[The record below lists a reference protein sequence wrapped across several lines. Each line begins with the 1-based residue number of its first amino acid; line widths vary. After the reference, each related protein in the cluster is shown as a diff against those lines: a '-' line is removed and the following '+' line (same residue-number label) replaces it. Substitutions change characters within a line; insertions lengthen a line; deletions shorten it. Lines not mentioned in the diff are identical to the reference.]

1 MRSPSKTVLGGG
13 HWGTCLEAVADP
25 VRLQI
30 LRSLS
35 RMVDASAADLA
46 TYGQASYQTM
56 RRHLEAM
63 VALGVI
69 RERAGE
75 SDGQTPGRPASRFSL
90 QPEIRESVRRLFG
103 TFPGSTPAPPL
114 PR

>member
-1 MRSPSKTVLGGG
+1 MRSIAPEARQRRS
-13 HWGTCLEAVADP
+13 WLEAIADP
-25 VRLQI
+25 IRLQI

-35 RMVDASAADLA
+35 HMSDASAADLA
-46 TYGQASYQTM
+46 TYGQASSQTM

-63 VALGVI
+63 VAIGVI

-90 QPEIRESVRRLFG
+90 HPDVRESVRGVFG
-103 TFPGSTPAPPL
+103 TSP
-114 PR
+114 